1 MKRYFLFILLL
12 TILYYGCKDDAELY
26 RFPYYKLSTEE
37 PVIKDVGV
45 MLLAS
50 VDGTSPDVVI
60 ERGFVVSRGFGSLNQ
75 ETYKISLEGEFQ
87 MLLDTELY
95 PELECS
101 VYAYMKTAN
110 NSYRGESLSFTSG
123 TSRSPV
129 VHSVTLEESYI
140 SGVLIIKGEYF
151 PKDKE
156 RSKVYQVT
164 PDGYEFECY
173 VRTGSDTGL
182 EVYCYTANT
191 IGDYGL
197 IIKTLGAKDL
207 VIDRAFR
214 VEGPEIVS
222 VSPQNIFPGEIITI
236 EMKGF
241 NKDMQIELWIGDE
254 RASIIEQGDNWIKC
268 RCPDGLMDNET
279 AKIYFYV
286 EKPNSDTAIG
296 RLSVSVT
303 VAKPKLWT
311 PIQTGGLGSDE
322 SDVIEGNKI
331 ALIDNEAYGIS
342 GAKLLK
348 FDKVRKLWKAI
359 SQLPEDIQER
369 KIIFGQGDYIYLFT
383 DRFYT
388 SENGFLYKYRIS
400 DGQWQKSPN
409 QPPVPLF
416 QESDRGAWINNEYY
430 TLTSYVYNVNTLVKY
445 SSGTDTWTIW
455 GNNIDWFSEM
465 VIIENDVYVWRYDKL
480 YEYDIVLL
488 QRGDI
493 AYELPSYAKT
503 DIFGEVLYRN
513 NKIYLSTS
521 LSSNDYKLRY
531 IYRIDIVNG
540 SFKSLGVPGSIFLGY
555 PDFFQG
561 YDYLLPFDERLYMRS
576 KGVLYEYT
584 GED

>member
-1 MKRYFLFILLL
+1 MKRHILFLFLLAILFC
-12 TILYYGCKDDAELY
+12 GCKDDAELY
-26 RFPYYKLSTEE
+26 RFPYYKLTTER
-37 PVIKDVGV
+37 PVIQDVGV
-45 MLLAS
+45 MLLAGIE
-50 VDGTSPDVVI
+50 GTSPDVII
-60 ERGFVVSRGFGSLNQ
+60 ERGFVVSRGFGSHNQ
-75 ETYKISLEGEFQ
+75 ETYKIFLEGEFK

-129 VHSVTLEESYI
+129 VHSVTINTS
-140 SGVLIIKGEYF
+140 SDLIIKGEYF
-151 PKDKE
+151 SKNKE
-156 RSKVYQVT
+156 RNKVYVIT
-164 PDGYEFECY
+164 PDGYEFEFN
-173 VRTGSDTGL
+173 VLAGSDTEL
-182 EVYCYTANT
+182 KAYFVYGINT

-197 IIKTLGAKDL
+197 IIKTLGAKDA

-214 VEGPEIVS
+214 IEGPEIVS
-222 VSPQNIFPGEIITI
+222 VSPQKIFPGEIITI

-241 NKDMQIELWIGDE
+241 SKDMQIELYIGDE
-254 RASIIEQGDNWIKC
+254 RASIIEQGDSWIKC
-268 RCPDGLMDNET
+268 RCPDGVMDNET

-286 EKPNSDTAIG
+286 ENPSGDPTIG
-296 RLSVSVT
+296 RMSVNVT

-311 PIQTGGLGSDE
+311 PVQTEVLASDE
-322 SDVIEGNKI
+322 SNTIEGNQI
-331 ALIDNEAYGIS
+331 VLIDNEAYGMS

-348 FDKVRKLWKAI
+348 FDKRRKLWKTI
-359 SQLPEDIQER
+359 SHLPEDIQER
-369 KIIFGQGDYIYLFT
+369 RIIFGQGDYIYLFT
-383 DRFYT
+383 NRLYP

-540 SFKSLGVPGSIFLGY
+540 SFKSLGVPGSIFLGE